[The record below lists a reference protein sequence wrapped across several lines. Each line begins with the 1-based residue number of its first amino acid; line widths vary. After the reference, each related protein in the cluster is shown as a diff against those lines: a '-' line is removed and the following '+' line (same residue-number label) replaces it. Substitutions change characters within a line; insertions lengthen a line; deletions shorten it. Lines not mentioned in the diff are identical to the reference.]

1 MYTSCLTRCG
11 LYGAK
16 HPVPCCAGYSVTSGS
31 VLSDSIP
38 WVIAMSPWYPE
49 DAAAQFAE
57 QPQLLHACEES
68 HGEHIGAWRT
78 GEAKMERRPDKFW
91 YLRAY
96 GLRPT
101 AGQGAT

>member
-1 MYTSCLTRCG
+1 MSDTLRVMGLNILYIAVQVTRSP
-11 LYGAK
+11 L
-16 HPVPCCAGYSVTSGS
+16 GS